1 MTVQTAPPGLS
12 GPYLDSLVKELVQ
25 WWLDTKE
32 FLIEALTEGGYP
44 FGSEPLTSEQQL
56 ENFLRM
62 DQTALEAMSARLAL
76 RHQGHPDADARVQKD
91 LADFFTYMEGLH
103 GRLTRG

>member
-1 MTVQTAPPGLS
+1 MTEKVVAPGLS
-12 GPYLDSLVKELVQ
+12 GPYFDSLVEELVQ
-25 WWLDTKE
+25 WFLDTKE

-44 FGSEPLTSEQQL
+44 FGSVKLTPEQQL

-62 DQTALEAMSARLAL
+62 DQTALEAMSARLSL

-91 LADFFTYMEGLH
+91 LADFFTHMQGLS
-103 GRLTRG
+103 GRLSRG